1 MSKRQPSEYN
11 LYVKKHMADLKKDY
25 AGRVFK
31 ASEAMSLIARM
42 WRNEHGLASPAKKSP
57 SKKSPK
63 GKGCSA
69 QWAAKCAAKSKVCH
83 VSPKSGRRSCVQS
96 PESKKAKAKAAAKA
110 YRAKKAAALMSF
122 F

>member
-11 LYVKKHMADLKKDY
+11 LYVRKHMAKLKSDFEHE
-25 AGRVFK
+25 GRVFR

-96 PESKKAKAKAAAKA
+96 PESKKAKAKA
-110 YRAKKAAALMSF
+110 YRAKKAALMSF